1 MDVVN
6 IPAVLFLLV
15 VAGLLGALIHG
26 AVVESRHD
34 CFPHDPENCRDTT
47 GETR

>member
-1 MDVVN
+1 MS

-26 AVVESRHD
+26 VVVEARHD
-34 CFPHDPENCRDTT
+34 CMPHDPQDCRDTT